1 MSFKNFVYKLFL
13 GNSKANVYKPSS
25 FYKKQGQNL
34 LNIWHNKVYN
44 DFGIERIFRLILQII
59 AYFTPAGVVRYL
71 TGTENLIIRKLGIEV
86 YAISKLFFICVAFAL
101 NLTENAFVLV
111 IIIILTLDTIHFLI
125 ARVFLNDVFREAIS
139 HKRSLIMTVINY
151 VEICLCFA
159 FIYSYLDD
167 TNHQLDNPTFHISSD
182 IPQIEKGHL
191 NDNQTIYFSFIT
203 AATIGYGD
211 ISPRD
216 PLAMKLVIIQT
227 LISLFF
233 IVVFISNIINKLNED
248 TFYNRKKESQ
258 NKPTKK

>member
-1 MSFKNFVYKLFL
+1 MSLKNFFYKLFL
-13 GNSKANVYKPSS
+13 GNPKASVYKPSQ
-25 FYKKQGQNL
+25 FYKKQGENL
-34 LNIWHNKVYN
+34 SNIWHNRTYN
-44 DFGIERIFRLILQII
+44 DFGIERILRLSLQII
-59 AYFTPAGVVRYL
+59 AYATPAGLVRYL

-86 YAISKLFFICVAFAL
+86 YAISKLIFIYIAFSL
-101 NLTENAFVLV
+101 DLTENTIVVWV
-111 IIIILTLDTIHFLI
+111 ISILTLDTIHFLI

-139 HKRSLIMTVINY
+139 HRRSLIMTIINY

-167 TNHQLDNPTFHISSD
+167 TNHQIDNPTFHISSD

-191 NDNQTIYFSFIT
+191 TDNQTIYFSFVT

-216 PLAMKLVIIQT
+216 SLAMKLVIIQT
-227 LISLFF
+227 LTSLFF

-248 TFYNRKKESQ
+248 TFYNRKKEK
-258 NKPTKK
+258 NKVQE